1 MTTKDAIQALGDYLL
16 QNQILMDGMG
26 VLWQGQKIKSI
37 SENGEVV
44 TQDKTFWIKSLK
56 PEYALDAAYR
66 RKFIDELKEVKK
78 NPHKGSLK
86 VVDAVISVN
95 KLAVVY
101 EAPTAIPLEQE
112 FQRDGMSMYEVVQI
126 MLPIAKALDHFHEM
140 GIVHGDLNMTSIY
153 VKPNGAGVL
162 RGMGIHK
169 QAQWILGEGVLPF
182 LPPERIRYKKTTAFK
197 K

>member
-1 MTTKDAIQALGDYLL
+1 MVI
-16 QNQILMDGMG
+16 
-26 VLWQGQKIKSI
+26 
-37 SENGEVV
+37 V
-44 TQDKTFWIKSLK
+44 TQDKIFWIKSLK
-56 PEYALDAAYR
+56 PEYALDEYR

-86 VVDAVISVN
+86 VVDAVVSVN

-126 MLPIAKALDHFHEM
+126 MLPIAKALDHFHDM

-162 RGMGIHK
+162 RGMGIINKHN
-169 QAQWILGEGVLPF
+169 GF
-182 LPPERIRYKKTTAFK
+182 
-197 K
+197 